1 MSSEAGRPL
10 RGRGGGEARL
20 LVVEDEPTIL
30 ELLSGSLWFAGFDVV
45 TAASGVEALRVTAVV
60 RPDLILLDVMM
71 PDADGFEVIRQ
82 IRSGGPRIPV
92 IFLTARDSVR
102 DRVAGLT
109 LGGDDYI
116 TKPFSLDEVLA
127 RIRAVL
133 RRSAGDGEPTAQRLV
148 VADLELDSSSYEVW
162 RAGRLVSLTPTEFR
176 LLRYLMLNAGR
187 VLSKAQILDH
197 VWDHD
202 FGGDGNVVESCVSYL
217 RRKADD
223 GEPRLIHTIRGMGY
237 ILRIPP
243 P

>member
-1 MSSEAGRPL
+1 M
-10 RGRGGGEARL
+10 
-20 LVVEDEPTIL
+20 
-30 ELLSGSLWFAGFDVV
+30 
-45 TAASGVEALRVTAVV
+45 TAASGVEALRVTAVI

-92 IFLTARDSVR
+92 IFLTARDAVR

-148 VADLELDSSSYEVW
+148 VADLELDSRSYEVW

-202 FGGDGNVVESCVSYL
+202 FSGDGNVVESCVSYL

>member
-92 IFLTARDSVR
+92 IFLTARDAVR

>member
-10 RGRGGGEARL
+10 LGRGGGEARL

-82 IRSGGPRIPV
+82 IRSSGPRIPV

-133 RRSAGDGEPTAQRLV
+133 RRSAGDGEPPAQRLI

-162 RAGRLVSLTPTEFR
+162 RAGRPVSLTPTEFR

-202 FGGDGNVVESCVSYL
+202 FSGDGNVVESCLSYL